1 MKINILAFGAHP
13 DDVELGAGGTLI
25 IQKQQGY
32 STGIIDLTEGEMGTR
47 GTISDRRNEAANA
60 AKILGL
66 DIRENLGLP
75 DGKLENSLENQ
86 LAVIR
91 AIRKYQP
98 DILLI
103 NAPHDRH
110 PDHGKAATLL
120 LEGAFKAGLRM
131 LETHAENGQ
140 PQAAWRPAKIYHYI
154 QFYPLKPDFVLDI
167 SQAIELKM
175 QAIKAYKTQ
184 FYDPHS
190 DSPETLIAGKH
201 FLDIIQ
207 SRALDLGHQI
217 HTKYGEGFIAA
228 RVIGV
233 NNLFD
238 LK

>member
-25 IQKQQGY
+25 TQKQLGY
-32 STGIIDLTEGEMGTR
+32 STGIVDLTEGEMGTR
-47 GTISDRRNEAANA
+47 GTISDRRNEASEA

-66 DIRENLGLP
+66 DVRENLGFP

-91 AIRKYQP
+91 AIRQYQP
-98 DILLI
+98 DVLLI
-103 NAPHDRH
+103 NAPNDRH

-167 SQAIELKM
+167 SPVIELKM
-175 QAIKAYKTQ
+175 QAIRAYKTQ

-217 HTKYGEGFIAA
+217 QSTYGEGFIAP
-228 RVIGV
+228 RVPGV
-233 NNLFD
+233 KNLFD